1 MNTMDAMTEP
11 VNNRRKAILA
21 LALLVPAPSIGT
33 AAALYWWPGTSGKVF
48 YGFCKVV
55 LLALPVIWFLYL
67 ERGKLSLS
75 LPKKGGLLVG
85 LISGLV
91 IAAVIL
97 GFYAI
102 VGKDLID
109 AQAFRDSLYKIGF
122 DSKAL
127 FIGTAIYVIILNAA
141 LEEYVWRW
149 FVFRQCE
156 KLMPG
161 LLAVFASAVLFT
173 IHHIVA
179 LRSYMDW
186 DITLISCGGL
196 LIGAT
201 AWSALYWKYRSIW
214 PGYISHIFADIAVYI
229 FGLQIL
235 FPSSA

>member
-1 MNTMDAMTEP
+1 MTTMDSLTEP
-11 VNNRRKAILA
+11 ANKRFKALLA

-33 AAALYWWPGTSGKVF
+33 AAALYWWPGDTGKVF

-55 LLALPVIWFLYL
+55 LLVLPVIWFLYL

-75 LPKKGGLLVG
+75 LPKKGGLLLG

-91 IAAVIL
+91 IAAAIL
-97 GFYAI
+97 GFYAL
-102 VGKDLID
+102 VGRNLID
-109 AQAFRDSLYKIGF
+109 AQVFRDSLYKVGF

-127 FIGTAIYVIILNAA
+127 FIGTAIYVIVLNAA

-161 LLAVFASAVLFT
+161 LLAIFVSALLFT

-179 LRSYMDW
+179 LRAYVGW
-186 DITLISCGGL
+186 DITLISCAGL

-201 AWSALYWKYRSIW
+201 AWSALYWRYRSVW
-214 PGYISHIFADIAVYI
+214 PGYISHVFADIAVYI
-229 FGLQIL
+229 IGWQIL
-235 FPSSA
+235 FPST

>member
-1 MNTMDAMTEP
+1 MGLMSETE
-11 VNNRRKAILA
+11 NKRWRSLLA
-21 LALLVPAPSIGT
+21 LLLLVPAPSLGT
-33 AAALYWWPGTSGKVF
+33 AAALYWWPDLTGKVF

-55 LLALPVIWFLYL
+55 LLVLPVVWFFYL

-75 LPKKGGLLVG
+75 PVKKGGLIVG

-91 IAAVIL
+91 IAVAIL
-97 GFYAI
+97 GFYAL
-102 VGKDLID
+102 VGKNLIN
-109 AQAFRDSLYKIGF
+109 AQLFRDSLYKVGF

-127 FIGTAIYVIILNAA
+127 FIGTAIYVIIINAA

-161 LLAVFASAVLFT
+161 LLAIFASAVLFT

-179 LRSYMDW
+179 LRSYVDW
-186 DITLISCGGL
+186 DVTLISCAGL

-201 AWSALYWKYRSIW
+201 AWSALYWRYRSIW

-229 FGLQIL
+229 IGWQIL
-235 FPSSA
+235 FPSA

>member
-1 MNTMDAMTEP
+1 MDSLTES
-11 VNNRRKAILA
+11 VNYRWKAILA
-21 LALLVPAPSIGT
+21 LLLLVPAPSIGT
-33 AAALYWWPGTSGKVF
+33 AAALYWWPDLTGKVF
-48 YGFCKVV
+48 YGFCKVILLV
-55 LLALPVIWFLYL
+55 LPLIWFLYL

-75 LPKKGGLLVG
+75 PVKKGGLLIG
-85 LISGLV
+85 LATGLV
-91 IAAVIL
+91 IAAAIL
-97 GFYAI
+97 GFYVL

-109 AQAFRDSLYKIGF
+109 AQVFRDSLYDKGF

-127 FIGTAIYVIILNAA
+127 FIGTAIYVIVLNAA

-161 LLAVFASAVLFT
+161 LLAIFVSALLFT

-179 LRSYMDW
+179 LRSYVGW
-186 DITLISCGGL
+186 DITLISCAGL

-201 AWSALYWKYRSIW
+201 AWSALYWRYRSVW

-229 FGLQIL
+229 IGWQIL
-235 FPSSA
+235 FPSA